1 MDFVQISYCSE
12 RILIYSNIPENKPP
26 PLENITTCEL
36 VANNLNAIHAARK
49 AFIQTEASEKSRR
62 AILRKARPSKNL
74 NFQLGNKVYFKKR
87 DSNR

>member
-12 RILIYSNIPENKPP
+12 RILIYSNTPENKPP

-49 AFIQTEASEKSRR
+49 VFIETEASEKSRR
-62 AILRKARPSKNL
+62 AILRKARPSKT
-74 NFQLGNKVYFKKR
+74 
-87 DSNR
+87 

>member
-49 AFIQTEASEKSRR
+49 AFIETEDSEKSRR

-74 NFQLGNKVYFKKR
+74 NFQLGNKAYFKKR